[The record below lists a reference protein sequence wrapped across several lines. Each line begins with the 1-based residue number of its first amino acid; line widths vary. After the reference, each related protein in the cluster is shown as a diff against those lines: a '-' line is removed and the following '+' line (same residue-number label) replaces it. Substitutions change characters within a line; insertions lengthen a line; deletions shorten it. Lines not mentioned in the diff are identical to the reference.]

1 MIAQETLRELQQVSI
16 AERITLIET
25 LLQSI
30 KREISAERPI
40 EIPQRKPFKVQEF
53 NLGCDVHVDR
63 DEIYAERMIA
73 YVCD

>member
-1 MIAQETLRELQQVSI
+1 
-16 AERITLIET
+16 LIET

-30 KREISAERPI
+30 KREITAERPI
-40 EIPQRKPFKVQEF
+40 EIPQRKPFEVREF

-63 DEIYAERMIA
+63 DEIYAEKMSA